1 MVVVNVDEGPCRMLV
16 ICAGFAV
23 GWVGA
28 SRMSSLYFGFKL
40 VKVECEFEVK
50 VWRGRDQVQ
59 VRVCIKRKTRAHRA
73 WINV

>member
-50 VWRGRDQVQ
+50 SGEDE
-59 VRVCIKRKTRAHRA
+59 IKFK
-73 WINV
+73 